1 MKNNLKN
8 IFKGTIAIAASALV
22 FSSCNKDLDT
32 FPPIPTPVYPSNTT
46 SNVGASFANAND
58 TLFYRLLVKSGLLPL
73 LSDSSRRFTIFAPTD
88 SAMRRFCSTASGG
101 ALPAAGAPQAAYIG
115 FINANLP
122 ASSAAGIVQYYTVGQ
137 LYPSSAIP
145 LVFPNFPLP
154 GQIQLDPVANPF
166 IRTTLT
172 VAKGSPNTY
181 LNSVKLSVLDIVA
194 SNGIIHKTDSL
205 QLPPAPNLLR
215 NALNARTNLSY
226 FRAALL
232 RADSGQVVKPN
243 NDSTNFLNYFMGY
256 GILNMTVLA
265 PNDAAFQTF
274 IYSVAFGRTL
284 QALGVTPAT
293 ATPAQLAAAN
303 SQGLGAVAAG
313 PAFLASN
320 NVTTTQVRGI
330 IAYHLLASAN
340 SLGTIAPNIR
350 TFSVNVPTT
359 PALVKTLVNSSAASA
374 AHPGVRAVATYM
386 PNGYTS
392 SVTFTGF
399 ASLTGGA
406 PFTDTP
412 ANVLEKDVNTVNG
425 VLHVID
431 RVMLPLGL

>member
-8 IFKGTIAIAASALV
+8 ILKSSLAIIGTALV

-32 FPPIPTPVYPSNTT
+32 FEPIPTPVFASNTT

-122 ASSAAGIVQYYTVGQ
+122 VASAAGIVQYYTVGQ

-145 LVFPNFPLP
+145 TVFPNYPLP
-154 GQIQLDPVANPF
+154 GQIQLDPLANPY
-166 IRTTLT
+166 IRSTIT

-181 LNSVKLSVLDIVA
+181 LNSVKLSVLDGVA

-205 QLPPAPNLLR
+205 QLPPSILLR
-215 NALNARTNLSY
+215 NALAARSNLSY

-232 RADSGQVVKPN
+232 RADSGQVVKAN

-265 PNDAAFQTF
+265 PSDAAFQTF
-274 IYSVAFGRTL
+274 IYTIAFGRTL

-293 ATPAQLAAAN
+293 ASPAQLAAAN
-303 SQGLGAVAAG
+303 TQGNNAVMAG
-313 PAFLASN
+313 PLFLSSN
-320 NVTTTQVRGI
+320 NVTTEQVRGVV
-330 IAYHLLASAN
+330 AYHLLASN
-340 SLGTIAPNIR
+340 KTGSFKPDIR

-359 PALVKTLVNSSAASA
+359 PALVKTLVNSSATGA
-374 AHPGVRAVATYM
+374 AHPGVRAVATYS
-386 PNGYTS
+386 PIGYTT

-399 ASLTGGA
+399 AALTGGA
-406 PFTDTP
+406 PFSDTP
-412 ANVLEKDVNTVNG
+412 ANVVEKDVNTVNG

-431 RVMLPLGL
+431 RVMVPLPL